1 MKLPKTSSS
10 IFSNSPAPE
19 KNLQLAYRPFG
30 SQIQKV
36 SVSPKSQTN
45 ISDVAFTEQKMEA
58 TRLEL
63 QAKHKTITPEG
74 QERLTVLQAKMDG
87 LLNSRLEH
95 ATQFSHNFANIP
107 LRRPDTPTLI
117 QEKLTIGE
125 PGDKYEQEADAT
137 ARQVVQK
144 IHQPQSEKLQ
154 REELSNEEELQMTA
168 GGSIQREELPEE
180 EKKQLQM
187 KPLGESPSLQ
197 REELPDEEDELQM
210 KPMVQPVTSGGMAAS
225 PNLSAE
231 IQRARGS
238 GQPLADSIR
247 VPMEQAFGADF
258 SGVRIHTGSQ
268 ANQLNQSIQAKAFTT
283 GQDVFFRQG
292 TYEPRSQGGQELLAH
307 ELTHVVQQSGG
318 AVQRETT
325 VQGKLRDT
333 IKPPAYQQAPVY
345 SPAISMAQ
353 TQSLQ
358 CLRTTNEL
366 KSDFSQRKLMGLFNK
381 PNKDLQ
387 EVFTALDAYH
397 THYRANGVISDDS
410 RNREEQG
417 ESIKTYL
424 GILLNK
430 TNTYVDK
437 HKKGKKTHD
446 IKELLTDS
454 IKEQRNIDEVIHSP
468 QYTNQEWKDVL
479 PKWEQLKFQDIEARR
494 PKNGEDL
501 QKIADKSIYK
511 YLSKIVDEKLYGQE
525 YKSSSNPTQAFME
538 RVLKDLSERQEK
550 LKTLKNAEEI
560 DEEEIAEQE
569 EWIQMLK
576 EKIIDQK
583 ITINPD
589 TGELDT
595 DVSKYKVEYL
605 TTEHERDKFHLTI
618 TNGQLYQNKLKFDTT
633 NMFTTFQGRGWSLY
647 VMDPN
652 GEFYAGN
659 SKVGLFH
666 HSSFLAG
673 GAVAGA
679 GELKTNSSGSLQQ
692 INNKSG
698 HYQPDQDQMF
708 QVLTQLKSK
717 GVNLNIPLS
726 LMNQE
731 GLYEGGAANF
741 YKQYEEVEA
750 NYKERSKEQQI
761 RSSIPRTDKDLN
773 EIAKGSRYKDLLKVK
788 TQYIEQGNEEF
799 VSSKKFVLENAQK
812 TIQKFI
818 EAENR
823 LKQLEE
829 SKGLDD
835 LNDRSKALL
844 ETKIE
849 EQKWLIKWF
858 SDKLE
863 DQEFKLKDSSTKELD
878 ESQFAN
884 YKTQYLTT
892 QPEREQF
899 HLSINNKFSQNGK
912 PFDTTKMHTAF
923 WGRGAAIYVMNP
935 NGEFYGGTH
944 KIGQFHHS
952 SFLAGGAVAGAG
964 ELRTNSSGE
973 LKEISNKSGHYRT
986 SEKHIFQVLDE
997 LKEHKSVNIKV
1008 PLFIVTNEKPDGE
1021 YHPGGAEKFYTDKK
1035 LENKQAENDSAKK
1048 SKQKVEAENND
1059 DDDRTNKF
1067 KDKAEKRKHEI
1078 GAENKSAEDFDG
1090 YSRTNKFGD
1099 ETDELKQE
1107 IEPEN
1112 KSIED
1117 FDDYSRT
1124 NKFGDETD
1132 ELKQEIEAENKSV
1145 EDFDG
1150 YSRTNKFGDETDEL
1164 KQDDDEE

>member
-1 MKLPKTSSS
+1 M
-10 IFSNSPAPE
+10 
-19 KNLQLAYRPFG
+19 
-30 SQIQKV
+30 
-36 SVSPKSQTN
+36 
-45 ISDVAFTEQKMEA
+45 
-58 TRLEL
+58 
-63 QAKHKTITPEG
+63 
-74 QERLTVLQAKMDG
+74 
-87 LLNSRLEH
+87 
-95 ATQFSHNFANIP
+95 
-107 LRRPDTPTLI
+107 PD
-117 QEKLTIGE
+117 
-125 PGDKYEQEADAT
+125 
-137 ARQVVQK
+137 
-144 IHQPQSEKLQ
+144 
-154 REELSNEEELQMTA
+154 EEELRMTSE
-168 GGSIQREELPEE
+168 GSIQQKELPEE

-187 KPLGESPSLQ
+187 KPLGETPPLQ

-210 KPMVQPVTSGGMAAS
+210 KPMVQPVTGGGMAAS
-225 PNLSAE
+225 PNLSAD

-353 TQSLQ
+353 TQSIQ

-397 THYRANGVISDDS
+397 THYKANGVISDDS

-424 GILLNK
+424 GIVLNK

-454 IKEQRNIDEVIHSP
+454 IKEQRNIDEVVHSP

-479 PKWEQLKFQDIEARR
+479 PKWEELKFKEIEKQK
-494 PKNGEDL
+494 PKTKEDL
-501 QKIADKSIYK
+501 DKIADQSTYK
-511 YLSKIVDEKLYGQE
+511 YLSKIVNQDLYGQE
-525 YKSSSNPTQAFME
+525 YRSSSKTTETFMNT
-538 RVLKDLSERQEK
+538 VLEDLSERQEK
-550 LKTLKNAEEI
+550 LKTLKNP
-560 DEEEIAEQE
+560 EEIAEQE
-569 EWIQMLK
+569 EWIKMLK

-583 ITINPD
+583 IKFNPD
-589 TGELDT
+589 TGKLET

-605 TTEHERDKFHLTI
+605 TTEHEQNQFRLTI
-618 TNGQLYQNKLKFDTT
+618 TGGQLYQNKLKFDTT

-652 GEFYAGN
+652 GEFYAGS

-679 GELKTNSSGSLQQ
+679 GELKTDSSGSLKQ

-708 QVLTQLKSK
+708 QVLTQLKNK
-717 GVNLNIPLS
+717 GVDLNIPLF
-726 LMNQE
+726 LMNQTDT
-731 GLYEGGAANF
+731 YPGGAANF
-741 YKQYEEVEA
+741 YKDYEKAEA
-750 NYKERSKEQQI
+750 NDKKRRKESEI
-761 RSSIPRTDKDLN
+761 RSSIPRTDQDLN
-773 EIAKGSRYKDLLKVK
+773 EIAKSSLYKDLLKVED
-788 TQYIEQGNEEF
+788 QYINQGNEEF
-799 VSSKKFVLENAQK
+799 VSSEKSVLKNAKQTIEELIKLEN
-812 TIQKFI
+812 
-818 EAENR
+818 E
-823 LKQLEE
+823 LKELEE
-829 SKGLDD
+829 SINLED
-835 LNDRSKALL
+835 LNEQRKILL
-844 ETKIE
+844 EKKIAG
-849 EQKWLIKWF
+849 KKSLKAWYLN
-858 SDKLE
+858 KLE
-863 DQEFKLKDSSTKELD
+863 DQGFKLKDSSTKEVD

-899 HLSINNKFSQNGK
+899 HLSINSKFSQNGK
-912 PFDTTKMHTAF
+912 PFNTTNMYTAF
-923 WGRGAAIYVMNP
+923 WGRGAAIYVMDP
-935 NGEFYGGTH
+935 NGEFYANSH

-952 SFLAGGAVAGAG
+952 SFFAGGAVAGAG
-964 ELRTNSSGE
+964 ELKTDSSGE
-973 LKEISNKSGHYRT
+973 LQAISNKTGHYHT
-986 SEKHIFQVLDE
+986 GEEHIFQVLEE
-997 LKEHKSVNIKV
+997 LKKHNVDIKV
-1008 PLFIVTNEKPDGE
+1008 PLLLVAKGNKDGKD
-1021 YHPGGAEKFYTDKK
+1021 HPGGAEKFYTDKK
-1035 LENKQAENDSAKK
+1035 LEKEQAENKSAEE
-1048 SKQKVEAENND
+1048 SKQKVEAKNND
-1059 DDDRTNKF
+1059 SHERTHKFDDEVEGSKQEI
-1067 KDKAEKRKHEI
+1067 KAENDSKI
-1078 GAENKSAEDFDG
+1078 DVDD
-1090 YSRTNKFGD
+1090 YSRTHKFGDEVEGSKQEVEAENDSKIDVDDYSRTHKFGD
-1099 ETDELKQE
+1099 ETDEYKQE
-1107 IEPEN
+1107 
-1112 KSIED
+1112 
-1117 FDDYSRT
+1117 
-1124 NKFGDETD
+1124 
-1132 ELKQEIEAENKSV
+1132 
-1145 EDFDG
+1145 
-1150 YSRTNKFGDETDEL
+1150 
-1164 KQDDDEE
+1164 DDEE